1 VSAAAAGV
9 VFDNDGLTLDS
20 EIVWTRAEVV
30 LFARRG
36 RTFTHEHKLALVG
49 NAGPVAAAKLEAMLE
64 APAGTGAAILAEL
77 NDLVEIE
84 LERGCEPMPGA
95 RELLAALRAERRPI
109 ALCSNSPRRLVDAA
123 LRSAGMAEVFDVV
136 VGGDDVPRG
145 KPAPDPYLAAVA
157 GLGLAPAAC
166 TALEDSP
173 TGVASAKAAGLRVLG
188 VPSVPG
194 VDLAGLAD
202 AVHPSLEDPRLWAA
216 LGLGQASAGAGADAG
231 AGPAAG

>member
-1 VSAAAAGV
+1 VSGAAAGV

-20 EIVWTRAEVV
+20 ETVWTRAEVV

-49 NAGPVAAAKLEAMLE
+49 SAGPIAAAKLEAMLE
-64 APAGTGAAILAEL
+64 APAGTGTAILAEL
-77 NDLVEIE
+77 NDLVEVE
-84 LERGCEPMPGA
+84 LERGCAPMPGA
-95 RELLAALRAERRPI
+95 RELLAALRAAGRPI

-123 LRSAGMAEVFDVV
+123 LRSAGMHATFDAI

-157 GLGLAPAAC
+157 ALGLEPAAC

-173 TGVASAKAAGLRVLG
+173 TGVHSAKAAGLRVLG

-194 VDLAGLAD
+194 VTLDGLAD
-202 AVHPSLEDPRLWAA
+202 AVHASLEDAALWAA
-216 LGLGQASAGAGADAG
+216 LGLERR
-231 AGPAAG
+231 